1 MAVGLIESGQKM
13 ESSIDFMP
21 FIKALKKHWW
31 KVLVFTVLVTGA
43 CFPLIS
49 GMTSKYVSTATV
61 LLKAQ
66 EDNATPI
73 ENVDGYDSTRDP
85 YYVTQFNLM
94 QSRVVLEKAIKDLGL
109 DSDPRYNGDV
119 TVDENLEELPL
130 SEIDR
135 MKASLKTLRKNLS
148 ISEVRLTQLVNVSYE
163 SSDAE
168 EAARVADG
176 IAQAFIDYTV
186 DKKVEKVKAS
196 QLWNEQQMEE
206 LRKQV
211 KQKKK
216 EMEQFLAK
224 EDLITFKGIDGFD
237 TQQLSIMT
245 ERLANAVERRM
256 MAQSQYELVVA
267 NLDAPL
273 EDLASIPEISSHP
286 QLQDLR
292 IAMIQAKRTLFDLQ
306 NRYGPKHNKILEAE
320 AQIRAIE
327 LQFRNLLEEL
337 KLSLYKQYQ
346 AQLAKENRY
355 KALLNQQRNEFKKL
369 VAKRD
374 TYETMQTDLQKTEE
388 LYKDLFQRNKE
399 QELASSYREPD
410 AILYDP
416 ASVATKPQKPNK
428 ALLLIMVFIM
438 SFALSTLYVIIRA
451 AMDQRIYNLSQVL
464 RKLGLKPLAD
474 LPVMDQSEE
483 RSELV
488 ELIKGNQYAMESFHG
503 LKTAIQLTVP
513 SASMLGVVASTD
525 KEGATLVSQL
535 LADSLSR
542 NHKTLLVDLDFRSN
556 TSLSQTLKSK
566 SEKQNLVESESSKSE
581 RMVEPKGAA
590 QWGEGG
596 ENQDLFIKLG
606 DELDFLPRGELQQS
620 PLVYFSGEQFTHM
633 MQELAE
639 SFDRVV
645 VNLPSLTENKDTQLA
660 AKTLDGV
667 IVVLQAAMRP
677 VPVIRQDVQK
687 LNQPNIVTIG
697 AVLNQVQPD
706 NLQSEESKQ
715 FIAQGSFSALLAEG

>member
-1 MAVGLIESGQKM
+1 M

-556 TSLSQTLKSK
+556 TSLSQALKSK
-566 SEKQNLVESESSKSE
+566 PEKQNLVESDSSKSE
-581 RMVEPKGAA
+581 LMVEPKGAA

-620 PLVYFSGEQFTHM
+620 PLVYFSSEQFTHM